1 MACRSEFVTTD
12 AAGGVSVLP
21 LDGASIGGVGVDVA
35 AEFASQVGN
44 RGEDAARDDLAF
56 DLGEPDLDLVEP
68 GRIGGGEVKP
78 DSGMLLQEVPD
89 GLSLGIPRFDEP
101 LRFRYHSFAGWSSLV
116 ARRAH
121 NPKVVGSNPTP
132 ATNFS
137 CSISYLEATAP
148 VASFSFSVQS
158 VQFGTVKPVSI
169 CSATSARHAES
180 SLLLSYTS
188 VMSCLR
194 L

>member
-1 MACRSEFVTTD
+1 YGGVCFVGYLPGFTIHSIGIESRKQKDCRTPLVACRSEFVTTD

-89 GLSLGIPRFDEP
+89 GLSF
-101 LRFRYHSFAGWSSLV
+101 V
-116 ARRAH
+116 RR
-121 NPKVVGSNPTP
+121 
-132 ATNFS
+132 
-137 CSISYLEATAP
+137 E
-148 VASFSFSVQS
+148 
-158 VQFGTVKPVSI
+158 
-169 CSATSARHAES
+169 
-180 SLLLSYTS
+180 
-188 VMSCLR
+188 
-194 L
+194 